1 MMTEQNGGAD
11 ASLDGEAYEHLMPL
25 EMGAPEMPAETPVEQ
40 PQQETTQAQAAPEA
54 QAEGQQVAGQPT
66 AQPVAEKQSE
76 DSRHV
81 PIGVMLDER
90 DKRRMAEQRAEAYA
104 RQLQEFQARQ
114 QQQQQRPEFWEQPE
128 NNIDYRIQQALQPY
142 AQQLVAQRETFAR
155 ALAETQHGSDKV
167 SAAFK
172 DISDRINAG
181 DPSARFDYQRI
192 MSEPNPYSALVDLH
206 KQRQTIAE
214 IGSDPAAYRARAL
227 DEALKDPAFLA
238 RALEAAKSQAG
249 ASPSVVTYAA
259 PKSKGVPSISNIG
272 AAGSISNGALPDLSD
287 QELYDKYMP

>member
-25 EMGAPEMPAETPVEQ
+25 EMGASEMPAETPVEQ
-40 PQQETTQAQAAPEA
+40 PHQETTQAQAAPEA
-54 QAEGQQVAGQPT
+54 QAEAQVAERPPVEQQ
-66 AQPVAEKQSE
+66 AQKE
-76 DSRHV
+76 DAHRV
-81 PIGVMLDER
+81 PLRELLDER
-90 DKRRMAEQRAEAYA
+90 DRRQQQVRENEALR

-142 AQQLVAQRETFAR
+142 AQQLIAQRETFAR

-172 DISDRINAG
+172 DMSDRINSG

-206 KQRQTIAE
+206 RQRQTIAE

>member
-25 EMGAPEMPAETPVEQ
+25 EMGASEMPAETPAEQ
-40 PQQETTQAQAAPEA
+40 PQETPQAEAAPEA
-54 QAEGQQVAGQPT
+54 QPQGQPVAGQPT
-66 AQPVAEKQSE
+66 AQPVAEKAPE

-104 RQLQEFQARQ
+104 RQLQEFQAR

-172 DISDRINAG
+172 DISDRINSG

-214 IGSDPAAYRARAL
+214 IGSDPAAYRAKAL

>member
-25 EMGAPEMPAETPVEQ
+25 EMGASEMPAETPVEQ
-40 PQQETTQAQAAPEA
+40 PQETPQAEAAPEA
-54 QAEGQQVAGQPT
+54 QAQG
-66 AQPVAEKQSE
+66 QPVAEQPPAVTPQAQE
-76 DSRHV
+76 DAHRV
-81 PIGVMLDER
+81 PLRELLDER
-90 DKRRMAEQRAEAYA
+90 DRRQQAARENEALR
-104 RQLQEFQARQ
+104 RQVQEFQRAQ
-114 QQQQQRPEFWEQPE
+114 QQQQPRPEFWEQPE

-172 DISDRINAG
+172 DISDRINSG

-214 IGSDPAAYRARAL
+214 IGSDPAAYKAKAL

-259 PKSKGVPSISNIG
+259 PKSKSVPSISNIG
-272 AAGSISNGALPDLSD
+272 AAGSIGNGALPDLSD